1 MSSAVGKCPVEYVIL
16 RKLEYYREGGSEK
29 HLQDIVSILEI
40 SSDQINFQQ
49 LEEKIQK
56 NALQKEWE
64 KAKRL
69 TGS

>member
-1 MSSAVGKCPVEYVIL
+1 L